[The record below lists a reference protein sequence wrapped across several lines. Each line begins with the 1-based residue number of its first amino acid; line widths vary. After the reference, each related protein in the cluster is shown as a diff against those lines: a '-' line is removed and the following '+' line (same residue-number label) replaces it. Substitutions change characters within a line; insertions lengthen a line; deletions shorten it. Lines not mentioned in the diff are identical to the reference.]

1 MKAERLGLRA
11 GDGVIYAVLVL
22 LCAALFLLPLLRDDD
37 AVLTAQIMA
46 DGEVIET
53 VELSLS
59 AMQAFEETRE
69 VNGCVIVLSPEGV
82 CVADADCPDRLCV
95 KTGMITRAGEA
106 IACVPDRVVVT
117 MRQARAADE
126 TYDGVAY

>member
-59 AMQAFEETRE
+59 AMQTFEETRE

-106 IACVPDRVVVT
+106 IACVPNRVVVT
-117 MRQARAADE
+117 LRQARAADE

>member
-37 AVLTAQIMA
+37 AVLTAKIMA

-59 AMQAFEETRE
+59 MQAFEETRE

-106 IACVPDRVVVT
+106 IACVPNRVVVT
-117 MRQARAADE
+117 LRQARAADE

>member
-53 VELSLS
+53 IDLS
-59 AMQAFEETRE
+59 ALQTEETRE

-82 CVADADCPDRLCV
+82 CVADADCPDRICV
-95 KTGMITRAGEA
+95 RTGMITRSGEA
-106 IACVPDRVVVT
+106 IACVPNRVVVT
-117 MRQARAADE
+117 LRQSRAADE

>member
-53 VELSLS
+53 IALS
-59 AMQAFEETRE
+59 ALQTEETHA

-82 CVADADCPDRLCV
+82 CVKDADCPDRLCV

-106 IACVPDRVVVT
+106 IACVPNRVVVT
-117 MRQARAADE
+117 LRQARAADE

>member
-59 AMQAFEETRE
+59 VMQAFEETRE

-106 IACVPDRVVVT
+106 IACVPNRVVVT
-117 MRQARAADE
+117 LRQARAADE

>member
-53 VELSLS
+53 IELSAL
-59 AMQAFEETRE
+59 QTEETRE
-69 VNGCVIVLSPEGV
+69 YGGCVIVLSPEGV
-82 CVADADCPDRLCV
+82 RVTDADCPDRLCV
-95 KTGMITRAGEA
+95 RTGMISRSGET
-106 IACVPDRVVVT
+106 IACVPNRVVVT
-117 MRQARAADE
+117 LRQSRAADE

>member
-1 MKAERLGLRA
+1 MKAERLGLRV

-37 AVLTAQIMA
+37 AVLTAQITA

-53 VELSLS
+53 IDLS
-59 AMQAFEETRE
+59 ALQTEETRE

-82 CVADADCPDRLCV
+82 CVADADCPDRICV
-95 KTGMITRAGEA
+95 RTGMITRSGEA
-106 IACVPDRVVVT
+106 IACVPNRVVVT
-117 MRQARAADE
+117 LRQSRAADE